1 MIIYSQE
8 TDDGLAEKISAS
20 NSISYASI
28 VEPCDIEQNQIK
40 TKSMAAMNDADARS
54 EANASQSTQTH
65 QVE

>member
-28 VEPCDIEQNQIK
+28 VEPCDWG
-40 TKSMAAMNDADARS
+40 
-54 EANASQSTQTH
+54 
-65 QVE
+65 